1 MAQRCELT
9 RTIPEFSAYST
20 IKIAPDLPV
29 PVTPRILKVI
39 DSKTFQRLRKIRQ
52 LSLSDRVFPSA
63 THTRFSHCLGV
74 YKMVLDYLV
83 HLDAFPQF
91 YERYDESDYLAVML
105 AGLLHDLGHYPYSH
119 QLDHI
124 APFPQHEDLTIGLL
138 NGELQ
143 IDGEN
148 LKEIIESNF
157 PVKTETIAALLG
169 PQRDLDPKYWLLK
182 QIIDSPVDADKCD
195 YLPRDSYYCGVDYG
209 SGFDRDRFIRNLV
222 PSEDGL
228 NLTIYEKGVMSAERF
243 QLARYWMY
251 RSVYWG
257 HTVRALITML
267 GKACTYMRPVEIAG
281 QAWLDFLLQFND
293 QDFLPWLREQVD
305 EPGRE
310 LINMIEQTR
319 PPYKRIY
326 TVSFHQEE
334 ESYRRLQQKPIRD
347 EISDWFVKWSAEK
360 GLTLKEHH
368 LLWDVPP
375 IYKNESWESFPT
387 KLKDGSEQPISQE
400 SPVIEAL
407 SKAFLHGVR
416 KIRFY
421 CHPDLAEL
429 IRQHPQEIPSLDDL
443 LWPIQSDMRFV

>member
-20 IKIAPDLPV
+20 IKVAPDMPV
-29 PVTPRILKVI
+29 PVTPRMLRVI
-39 DSKTFQRLRKIRQ
+39 DSKSFQRLRKIRQ
-52 LSLSDRVFPSA
+52 LSLGDRVFPSA

-74 YKMVLDYLV
+74 YKTVLDYLI
-83 HLDAFPQF
+83 HLDGFPQF
-91 YERYDESDYLAVML
+91 YERYTESDYLSVML

-119 QLDHI
+119 QLDHMS
-124 APFPQHEDLTIGLL
+124 PFPQHEDLTIGLL

-148 LKEIIESNF
+148 LKELIESNF
-157 PVKTETIAALLG
+157 PVKTSQIAALLG
-169 PQRDLDPKYWLLK
+169 PRKDLDPKYWLLK

-209 SGFDRDRFIRNLV
+209 SGFDRDRFIRNLL
-222 PSEDGL
+222 PSEDGR
-228 NLTIYEKGVMSAERF
+228 NLTIYEKGIMSAERF

-267 GKACTYMRPVEIAG
+267 GEACTYMRPLQMDK
-281 QAWLDFLLQFND
+281 QAWLDFLLEFND
-293 QDFLPWLREQVD
+293 QDFLPWLREQV
-305 EPGRE
+305 EAPGQE
-310 LINMIEQTR
+310 LIDMIEKTR
-319 PPYKRIY
+319 TPYKRIY
-326 TVSFHQEE
+326 TVSFHQAE
-334 ESYRRLQQKPIRD
+334 ESYRKLQQKPMRA
-347 EISDWFVKWSAEK
+347 EITAWFQKWSAEK
-360 GLTLKEHH
+360 GLPLSKHH

-387 KLKDGSEQPISQE
+387 LLGTGVESPIAKE

-416 KIRFY
+416 KIRFF
-421 CHPDLAEL
+421 CHPDLAKL
-429 IRQHPQEIPSLDDL
+429 MKAHQAEIPSLDEL
-443 LWPIQSDMRFV
+443 LWPIQSDLRFV

>member
-9 RTIPEFSAYST
+9 RSIPEFSAYST
-20 IKIAPDLPV
+20 IKIAPDIPV
-29 PVTPRILKVI
+29 PVTPRILKIV
-39 DSKTFQRLRKIRQ
+39 DSKSFQRLRKIRQ

-74 YKMVLDYLV
+74 YKMVLDYLI
-83 HLDAFPQF
+83 HLDGFPQF
-91 YERYDESDYLAVML
+91 YERYTESDYLAVML

-124 APFPQHEDLTIGLL
+124 APFPQHEALTIGLL
-138 NGELQ
+138 NGQLK

-148 LKEIIESNF
+148 LKALIESHF
-157 PVKTETIAALLG
+157 PVETSQIAALLG
-169 PQRDLDPKYWLLK
+169 PKQDLDPKYWLLK

-209 SGFDRDRFIRNLV
+209 SGFDRDRFVRNLV

-228 NLTIYEKGVMSAERF
+228 SLTIYEKGIMSAERF

-267 GKACTYMRPVEIAG
+267 GKACTYMRPLELE
-281 QAWLDFLLQFND
+281 QDAWLDFLLELND
-293 QDFLPWLREQVD
+293 QDFLPWLGQQV
-305 EPGRE
+305 EGPGKE
-310 LINMIEQTR
+310 LITMIEKTR
-319 PPYKRIY
+319 TPYKRIY
-326 TVSFHQEE
+326 TVSYHQQE
-334 ESYRRLQQKPIRD
+334 ESYRRLQQKQVRAD
-347 EISDWFVKWSAEK
+347 ISDWFTKWAAEK
-360 GLTLKEHH
+360 GMSLAEYH

-387 KLKDGSEQPISQE
+387 KLNNSEERPIAKE

-416 KIRFY
+416 KIRFF

-429 IRQHPQEIPSLDDL
+429 IRTHESEIPSLDDL
-443 LWPIQSDMRFV
+443 LWPIQSDLRFV